1 MFGLDDTGSG
11 VNMVNLDYHQS
22 VSERYPNLELKFD
35 YLKYLGDALFLIYRV
50 REYQYLK
57 HLYAG

>member
-35 YLKYLGDALFLIYRV
+35 YLKYLGDVDKFNISGVDGA
-50 REYQYLK
+50 K
-57 HLYAG
+57 